1 MNKSTRLTIR
11 MKLILTYLLVLL
23 APSLIIGWQT
33 YQSASHKVEDQ
44 LMNNAA
50 ESVMAANEIIN
61 ANIQSKIDAVSYFAG
76 QISSGSVNGEA
87 GRESAADVKARL
99 QEYAALHPDIL
110 DIYVGTSGAKSVH
123 ASDDQQ
129 QDGYDP
135 RKENFYVNALKQGK
149 GTVISPAFK
158 TVNNETAI
166 AISGVLADGSGVIG
180 LDLNLSALADL
191 TNIKLGKEG
200 YIMILDS
207 SKKFLVHPTETIA
220 EESSLNFVKQ
230 MFEEKQIPLIM
241 SIRILPE
248 S

>member
-1 MNKSTRLTIR
+1 M
-11 MKLILTYLLVLL
+11 
-23 APSLIIGWQT
+23 
-33 YQSASHKVEDQ
+33 
-44 LMNNAA
+44 
-50 ESVMAANEIIN
+50 
-61 ANIQSKIDAVSYFAG
+61 
-76 QISSGSVNGEA
+76 
-87 GRESAADVKARL
+87 
-99 QEYAALHPDIL
+99 
-110 DIYVGTSGAKSVH
+110 
-123 ASDDQQ
+123 
-129 QDGYDP
+129 
-135 RKENFYVNALKQGK
+135 
-149 GTVISPAFK
+149 
-158 TVNNETAI
+158 
-166 AISGVLADGSGVIG
+166 LADGSGVIG